1 MKTTTVTRTPIKPGV
16 ISLVGAFLVLIIKFG
31 AYALTGSVSLLSDAA
46 ESIVNLVAAVA
57 LIIALRVAAAPADYR
72 HPYGHAKAEYLS
84 AILEAALILV
94 AAGYIIF
101 TAVQRI
107 LSPVPLD
114 AVPLG
119 LAVAGLAT
127 LVNAGLAWY
136 IVAEGK
142 RTNSAALV
150 ANGKHI
156 YADVITSF
164 GVIAG
169 VGLVG
174 ITSISVLDPLLAL
187 LVAVH
192 ILWVGYGVMQRSISN
207 LLDER
212 LSEAD
217 EVRIIEVL
225 NNHPG
230 VLGFHRL
237 RTRRAGQRRFA
248 EVDIFVDPDL
258 SVISAHDIAQGVEHA
273 AARALPGLELN
284 SHVEPF
290 VPGERDSTR
299 TPREEFPQ

>member
-1 MKTTTVTRTPIKPGV
+1 MQQTPIRPGV
-16 ISLVGAFLVLIIKFG
+16 ISLVGAFLVLIVKFG
-31 AYALTGSVSLLSDAA
+31 AYALTGSLSLLSDAA
-46 ESIVNLVAAVA
+46 ESVVNLVAAVA
-57 LIIALRVAAAPADYR
+57 LIIALRVASAPADYR

-94 AAGYIIF
+94 AAGFIIY
-101 TAVQRI
+101 TAAQR
-107 LSPVPLD
+107 LFDPVPLQ

-119 LAVAGLAT
+119 LVVAGIAALLNT
-127 LVNAGLAWY
+127 GLAWY
-136 IVAEGK
+136 LMAEGK
-142 RTNSAALV
+142 RTNSAALT

-156 YADVITSF
+156 YADVITSI

-174 ITSISVLDPLLAL
+174 ITNLSILDPILAL

-212 LSEAD
+212 LPEAD
-217 EVRIIEVL
+217 EALLIAVL

-248 EVDIFVDPDL
+248 EVDIFVDPNL
-258 SVISAHDIAQGVEHA
+258 SVIAAHDIAQGVEQA
-273 AARALPGLELN
+273 ASRALPGLELN

-290 VPGERDSTR
+290 VPGERDLTR
-299 TPREEFPQ
+299 TPREEFPS

>member
-1 MKTTTVTRTPIKPGV
+1 MQQTPIKPGV
-16 ISLVGAFLVLIIKFG
+16 ISLVGAFLVLIVKFG
-31 AYALTGSVSLLSDAA
+31 AYALTGSLSLLSDAA
-46 ESIVNLVAAVA
+46 ESVVNLVAAVA
-57 LIIALRVAAAPADYR
+57 LIIALRVASAPADYR

-94 AAGYIIF
+94 AAGFIIY
-101 TAVQRI
+101 TAAQR
-107 LSPVPLD
+107 LFDPVPLE

-119 LAVAGLAT
+119 LVVAGIAALLNT
-127 LVNAGLAWY
+127 GLAWY
-136 IVAEGK
+136 LMAEGK
-142 RTNSAALV
+142 RTNSAALT

-156 YADVITSF
+156 YADVITSI

-174 ITSISVLDPLLAL
+174 ITNLSILDPILAL

-212 LSEAD
+212 LPETDEALL
-217 EVRIIEVL
+217 IAVL

-230 VLGFHRL
+230 ILGFHRL

-258 SVISAHDIAQGVEHA
+258 SVIAAHDIAQGVEQA

-284 SHVEPF
+284 SHVEPY
-290 VPGERDSTR
+290 VPGERDLTR
-299 TPREEFPQ
+299 TPREEFPS